1 MTTVKKSLVYSLADT
16 YLQVAIQLGSSMI
29 LARLLTPNEIG
40 VFSVGA
46 AVLAIAHMLRD
57 FGVGSY
63 IIQEKNLTKDRLKA
77 AFGITMLAAWSIAL
91 GLYLSRHVIA
101 DFYREPALVQIMAWM
116 SLNFVIIPFSSPV
129 LALFKREMK
138 FHLLMYIGLISTI
151 ASAGTS
157 IYLAYQGHGFMSL
170 VWGSLVNILTTAL
183 TATALRPKDSFVLP
197 SLKGSKHVFSFSGKS
212 SLTNVLGQVGY
223 NVAELVIGKSL
234 GFSNVAIYSKAQT
247 IVSMFSQQFM
257 GSIRNVYYP
266 VIARQNR
273 ENKPLGPAF
282 LNATVYVTSI
292 AFPFYGF
299 LALYA
304 DEIILL
310 MFGDQWLASA
320 EIIRILALGGVIYS
334 VWSFA
339 PNTLYA
345 LNKPGLVLKAE
356 ILIQSLRVLAIIPA
370 ASISLSALALAQVA
384 IYVISFIIYL
394 FILSPLI
401 ELKFWRFLFQS
412 TIPGCL
418 ITIISLTAPLY
429 MKQSLATDI
438 DNSFLLLALAG
449 TTFTLSWLTSM
460 FLTKHPVRKEIVS
473 LLFLRKATT

>member
-1 MTTVKKSLVYSLADT
+1 MTTVKRSLIYSLADT

-57 FGVGSY
+57 FGIGSY
-63 IIQEKNLTKDRLKA
+63 IIQEKELTKARLKA
-77 AFGITMLAAWSIAL
+77 AFGITMLAAWTIAL
-91 GLYLSRHVIA
+91 GLYLSRHLIA
-101 DFYREPALVQIMAWM
+101 DFYREPALLQIMAWM

-138 FHLLMYIGLISTI
+138 FHLLMSIGLVSTI

-157 IYLAYQGHGFMSL
+157 IYLAYHGYGFMSL
-170 VWGSLVNILTTAL
+170 VWGSLANISTTAL
-183 TATALRPKDSFVLP
+183 MATALRPKDSFVLP
-197 SLKGSKHVFSFSGKS
+197 SLKESKHVFTFSGKS
-212 SLTNVLGQVGY
+212 SLTNVIGQAGY

-234 GFSNVAIYSKAQT
+234 GFSSVAIYSKAQT
-247 IVSMFSQQFM
+247 IINMFSQQFM

-266 VIARQNR
+266 AIARQSR

-282 LNATVYVTSI
+282 GNATVYVTSI
-292 AFPFYGF
+292 AFPFFGF

-304 DEIILL
+304 EEIVLL
-310 MFGDQWLASA
+310 MFGDQWLASS
-320 EIIRILALGGVIYS
+320 EILRILALGGVIYS

-356 ILIQSLRVLAIIPA
+356 LLIQSFRIIIIIPA
-370 ASISLSALALAQVA
+370 ASFSLNVLAFAQVVT
-384 IYVISFIIYL
+384 YVVGFLTYL
-394 FILSPLI
+394 FLLSPLI
-401 ELKFWRFLFQS
+401 RVNFLKFLFQS

-418 ITIISLTAPLY
+418 ITVVSLIIPFHI
-429 MKQSLATDI
+429 KKSLAPVI
-438 DNSFLLLALAG
+438 ESSLLLLAIAAV
-449 TTFTLSWLTSM
+449 TFALSWLATM
-460 FLTKHPVRKEIVS
+460 FLTRHPISKELINFIS
-473 LLFLRKATT
+473 LRKAAA